1 LPANLPGIEL
11 YAKRRNDDEPVE
23 SEANATGTP
32 EFRVPTRIYQ
42 SAARSLDQLMNRV
55 RHGESVK
62 LDDVT
67 ALVECVVEEVTA
79 TGTRILGPIHLT
91 PADSFTFQHSINVF
105 LIATTLLQ
113 PFAGSRDE
121 LLAMAQAAL
130 LHDIGKSRIP
140 AAILNKRSDLAADE
154 LAVMRQHPVLGARVL
169 LELGGVDPLAVEVA
183 YCHHMHDEGLGYPDS
198 ILPIKPGPVTR
209 IVQVADMFEALT
221 AARPYKERLS
231 VKEATEILQHM
242 PGMDSKRPAL
252 ELLLARLTDSP
263 PGSEVILSSGERARV
278 VRSNEDAPDRPIVRL
293 VTDAGGAPLETTEV
307 LDLREEPSRSIAQ
320 VILRPTADALAGE
333 A

>member
-1 LPANLPGIEL
+1 
-11 YAKRRNDDEPVE
+11 
-23 SEANATGTP
+23 
-32 EFRVPTRIYQ
+32 
-42 SAARSLDQLMNRV
+42 
-55 RHGESVK
+55 
-62 LDDVT
+62 
-67 ALVECVVEEVTA
+67 
-79 TGTRILGPIHLT
+79 
-91 PADSFTFQHSINVF
+91 
-105 LIATTLLQ
+105 
-113 PFAGSRDE
+113 
-121 LLAMAQAAL
+121 
-130 LHDIGKSRIP
+130 
-140 AAILNKRSDLAADE
+140 
-154 LAVMRQHPVLGARVL
+154 
-169 LELGGVDPLAVEVA
+169 
-183 YCHHMHDEGLGYPDS
+183 
-198 ILPIKPGPVTR
+198 
-209 IVQVADMFEALT
+209 
-221 AARPYKERLS
+221 